1 MKLHELKKVEGSTHR
16 RKIVGRGPGSGMGKT
31 STRGEKGQNA
41 RSGGGV
47 KPWFEGGQTP
57 LYKRV
62 PRRGFSNARFTT
74 RYAIVNVS
82 DLNRFKDGETVT
94 PELLKESGLV
104 KKELNGIKIL
114 GNGKL
119 EKKTKHKPTIINTV
133 FILPAILAPTAL
145 FFCPATIFIES
156 TKVSLRI
163 ITTGIIRGIFPL

>member
-1 MKLHELKKVEGSTHR
+1 MKLHELSKVPGSTHR
-16 RKIVGRGPGSGMGKT
+16 RKVVGRGPGSGHGKT

-47 KPWFEGGQTP
+47 HMWFEGGQTP
-57 LYKRV
+57 LYKRL
-62 PRRGFSNARFTT
+62 PRRGFSNARFTR

-82 DLNRFKDGETVT
+82 DLNRFKDGDVIT

-119 EKKTKHKPTIINTV
+119 EKKLTVKANVFTNSAITK
-133 FILPAILAPTAL
+133 
-145 FFCPATIFIES
+145 IEE
-156 TKVSLRI
+156 LGG
-163 ITTGIIRGIFPL
+163 TTEVI

>member
-1 MKLHELKKVEGSTHR
+1 MKLHELSKVPGSTHR
-16 RKIVGRGPGSGMGKT
+16 RKVVGRGPGSGHGKT

-47 KPWFEGGQTP
+47 HIWFEGGQTP
-57 LYKRV
+57 LYKRL
-62 PRRGFSNARFTT
+62 PRRGFSNARFTR

-82 DLNRFKDGETVT
+82 DLNRFKDGDVIT

-119 EKKTKHKPTIINTV
+119 EKKLTVKANVFTNSAITK
-133 FILPAILAPTAL
+133 
-145 FFCPATIFIES
+145 IEE
-156 TKVSLRI
+156 LGG
-163 ITTGIIRGIFPL
+163 TTEVI